1 MAECY
6 RRAMVWFC
14 GGPGAFDADLAW
26 KPQYGGY
33 ELTCER
39 GYLEVGRRLLVRLA
53 ASQDWSDDPGKRG
66 AVGLSPM
73 YLDLLFFRGALSAG
87 GAAGGG
93 AGGLS
98 AEAGDSST
106 GLSSIPTTVCPLCV
120 FQSLLMVRT
129 MNPCASIT

>member
-14 GGPGAFDADLAW
+14 GGPEAFDADLAW

-53 ASQDWSDDPGKRG
+53 ESQDWSDDPGKARRRG
-66 AVGLSPM
+66 PEPDVPEPAVFSGCPVCWGCCRR
-73 YLDLLFFRGALSAG
+73 RGQ
-87 GAAGGG
+87 
-93 AGGLS
+93 
-98 AEAGDSST
+98 EE
-106 GLSSIPTTVCPLCV
+106 
-120 FQSLLMVRT
+120 
-129 MNPCASIT
+129 